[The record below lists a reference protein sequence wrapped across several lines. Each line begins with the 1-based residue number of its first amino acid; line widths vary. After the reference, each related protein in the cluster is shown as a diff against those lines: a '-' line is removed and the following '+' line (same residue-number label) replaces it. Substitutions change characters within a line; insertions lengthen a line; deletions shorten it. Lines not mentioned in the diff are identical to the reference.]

1 MIRHRGPGQPGHGRY
16 GRQREEGGGEKD
28 ESPGIYSTP
37 DSPSDVL
44 GSLND
49 GKRQISTGGRQM
61 PTKTDEERRNCI
73 SDRLVSLV
81 DMKKTASAF
90 GSVYRMVRV
99 EFEGIEK
106 AREVRIPWKEIAE
119 TCGFPGKES
128 RIRDAYMR
136 EKRRRAKPAMRKKSE
151 EQEGGG
157 RVFQPVGKA
166 SPVPARKTP
175 GQRTGPVTLLP
186 GGKMALN
193 DETPDDEL

>member
-1 MIRHRGPGQPGHGRY
+1 
-16 GRQREEGGGEKD
+16 
-28 ESPGIYSTP
+28 
-37 DSPSDVL
+37 
-44 GSLND
+44 
-49 GKRQISTGGRQM
+49 M
-61 PTKTDEERRNCI
+61 PIKTDEDRRNYI

-136 EKRRRAKPAMRKKSE
+136 EKRRRAKPAMKKKSE
-151 EQEGGG
+151 EREGGG
-157 RVFQPVGKA
+157 RGFQPIGKT
-166 SPVPARKTP
+166 SPVPAREAP

>member
-1 MIRHRGPGQPGHGRY
+1 
-16 GRQREEGGGEKD
+16 
-28 ESPGIYSTP
+28 
-37 DSPSDVL
+37 
-44 GSLND
+44 
-49 GKRQISTGGRQM
+49 M
-61 PTKTDEERRNCI
+61 PTKTDEDRRNYI

-136 EKRRRAKPAMRKKSE
+136 EKRRRAKALMGKKSE
-151 EQEGGG
+151 EQKGGG
-157 RVFQPVGKA
+157 RMFQSVEKT
-166 SPVPARKTP
+166 SSVPARETP
-175 GQRTGPVTLLP
+175 GQRSGPVTLLP